1 MRKMGKMVALMVAL
15 MMVFSCAALAE
26 EDTIKIG
33 GIAPLT
39 GAVANYG
46 LLVQNGVNTY
56 IDEINENGGID
67 GKKVEIEWMDDT
79 GDAV

>member
-26 EDTIKIG
+26 EETIKIG

-46 LLVQNGVNTY
+46 LLVHLY
-56 IDEINENGGID
+56 
-67 GKKVEIEWMDDT
+67 
-79 GDAV
+79 